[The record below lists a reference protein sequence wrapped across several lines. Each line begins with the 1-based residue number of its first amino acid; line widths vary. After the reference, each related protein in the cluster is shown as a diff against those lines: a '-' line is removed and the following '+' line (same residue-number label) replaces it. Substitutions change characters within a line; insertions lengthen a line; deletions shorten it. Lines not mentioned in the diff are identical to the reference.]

1 MNLCCPSSAV
11 LGVLLAC
18 ATHGRHSGRDSRHKS
33 KHVAR
38 TATHCMHKDT
48 PPDTD
53 DTSRTHTGQCPETAS
68 EWVTGTARRGGRQRS
83 QKAAAAP
90 RFPVKADPGVACA
103 LLLRGR
109 PVPSL
114 ALAPSPEARAQTQP
128 RGVRARAEARAG
140 ARRYSGRSTAPPGAC
155 AGGGGARWLAAQAR
169 PPGGEPP
176 HALHPRREGAS
187 CAAHLAAR
195 HHAPL
200 PVSLPSPA
208 PLLQRDAETSEPTN
222 FLTGNV
228 RENRESQRKPK
239 RGYDQHYWCVGG
251 AESTAPQRL
260 GSRAAGTERHASGR
274 GSRRSLTLHEPARRG
289 YAHAALA
296 CVHAAGASLRPA
308 RDPRGPTASAR
319 RRAAAGTRARAR
331 RGSCPPP
338 R

>member
-169 PPGGEPP
+169 PPGGEERGASECAPRAGPAAAGPASP

-208 PLLQRDAETSEPTN
+208 PLLQRDQRAHELSDG
-222 FLTGNV
+222 LGDNV
-228 RENRESQRKPK
+228 RVIENLRGSPK
-239 RGYDQHYWCVGG
+239 
-251 AESTAPQRL
+251 ESTTLRVWGAQRAPHR
-260 GSRAAGTERHASGR
+260 SDSAAGPLGPSG
-274 GSRRSLTLHEPARRG
+274 T
-289 YAHAALA
+289 
-296 CVHAAGASLRPA
+296 RP
-308 RDPRGPTASAR
+308 GE
-319 RRAAAGTRARAR
+319 AAAGV
-331 RGSCPPP
+331 
-338 R
+338 

>member
-169 PPGGEPP
+169 PPGGEERGASARRGRARRPLGPHPPMPCTRAERAHPALHTSP
-176 HALHPRREGAS
+176 HATT
-187 CAAHLAAR
+187 HLSQSPC
-195 HHAPL
+195 PL
-200 PVSLPSPA
+200 R
-208 PLLQRDAETSEPTN
+208 LLCFSETSEPTN
-222 FLTGNV
+222 FLTG
-228 RENRESQRKPK
+228 S
-239 RGYDQHYWCVGG
+239 
-251 AESTAPQRL
+251 
-260 GSRAAGTERHASGR
+260 GT
-274 GSRRSLTLHEPARRG
+274 TF
-289 YAHAALA
+289 
-296 CVHAAGASLRPA
+296 V
-308 RDPRGPTASAR
+308 
-319 RRAAAGTRARAR
+319 
-331 RGSCPPP
+331 
-338 R
+338 